1 MLKAFDATE
10 VTVQCPHCR
19 HETRESV
26 GEIKAHP
33 MTTCLNC
40 GKKFRVE
47 GGLGMKVAQEL
58 VQKVKQS
65 ILGLA
70 GRASK

>member
-1 MLKAFDATE
+1 MKAFDSTE

-19 HETRESV
+19 HEIRKSV
-26 GEIKAHP
+26 GEIKARP
-33 MTTCLNC
+33 MTTCLKC
-40 GKKFRVE
+40 GKTFRVE
-47 GGLGMKVAQEL
+47 GGLGMKVAQEM
-58 VQKVKQS
+58 VQKVKQG

>member
-1 MLKAFDATE
+1 MLKTFDSTE
-10 VTVQCPHCR
+10 ITVQCPHCR
-19 HETRESV
+19 HEIRESV
-26 GEIKAHP
+26 GQIKAQP

-47 GGLGMKVAQEL
+47 GGLGMKVAQEM

-65 ILGLA
+65 ILGLT